1 MIVPWLIFIAV
12 GLLVYAGFVKLAA
25 GLLRYRVSW
34 KSSFLFAV
42 IMLVVVIIAHMLAF
56 GQPVAMRIGQGVV
69 LLLVLVIL
77 GSWFFSERGVNRS
90 GTVLGWHGGIRL
102 IALAFAMMVIVAFMI
117 VIPAQVFFSKHLSP
131 PP

>member
-1 MIVPWLIFIAV
+1 MKVQFPFRRH
-12 GLLVYAGFVKLAA
+12 YARRCHYCSHARLRPTRGHKDWTGRGAA
-25 GLLRYRVSW
+25 ARSR
-34 KSSFLFAV
+34 
-42 IMLVVVIIAHMLAF
+42 H
-56 GQPVAMRIGQGVV
+56 
-69 LLLVLVIL
+69 L